1 MDAPSSDS
9 PTGPGTTAAARRVG
23 YVLGV
28 LVNVLLLVLVHGW
41 PGWESVPFLTPETAE
56 VLGEVDAAIVVG
68 IVANLGYLVADPPW
82 LRALGDVVTAAV
94 GLVATIAVW
103 NVFPFEF
110 TGQTFPWDT
119 VLRVLLVA
127 GMVGSVVA
135 IVVALVRL
143 ARGSRTR
150 SPAR

>member
-1 MDAPSSDS
+1 M
-9 PTGPGTTAAARRVG
+9 TAV
-23 YVLGV
+23 
-28 LVNVLLLVLVHGW
+28 
-41 PGWESVPFLTPETAE
+41 
-56 VLGEVDAAIVVG
+56 
-68 IVANLGYLVADPPW
+68 
-82 LRALGDVVTAAV
+82 V

-103 NVFPFEF
+103 NVFPFDF

-143 ARGSRTR
+143 ARGSRAR